1 MSCDAAKC
9 QWYWDNAMCGIFL
22 DQSCRSLIPR
32 RALDQCQCATAPVFP
47 PAIFMQTIL
56 IPVSVFTVA
65 KYEIVKL
72 WNREQKDVVESM
84 TPPTPPK
91 THNCDVL
98 FEGWHWCIY
107 LNKYMKDRP
116 SDLPNRRGV
125 AKIKVSDLCS
135 NYWEPIPLLHILPYF
150 IENICIDKHIFSL
163 TSLLPVTTNTISN
176 KSSWGNFQLWAQN
189 IKQGKSK
196 AKLQRVKKILGQE
209 WHWSS
214 WWSLWSSRI
223 PVSLLIGS
231 LLWLS

>member
-1 MSCDAAKC
+1 
-9 QWYWDNAMCGIFL
+9 
-22 DQSCRSLIPR
+22 
-32 RALDQCQCATAPVFP
+32 
-47 PAIFMQTIL
+47 
-56 IPVSVFTVA
+56 
-65 KYEIVKL
+65 
-72 WNREQKDVVESM
+72 M

-163 TSLLPVTTNTISN
+163 TSLLPVTTNTIST

-231 LLWLS
+231 LLWLSWFQVFNCQKNHKCHKSLGSLCLCVSLKMFFAFVFSSVQNRSIVPCLFGLLTLTITASKTQKKSSDPRY

>member
-1 MSCDAAKC
+1 MQPSV
-9 QWYWDNAMCGIFL
+9 NGIETMQCVTIFP

-98 FEGWHWCIY
+98 FEGWH
-107 LNKYMKDRP
+107 
-116 SDLPNRRGV
+116 
-125 AKIKVSDLCS
+125 
-135 NYWEPIPLLHILPYF
+135 
-150 IENICIDKHIFSL
+150 
-163 TSLLPVTTNTISN
+163 IS
-176 KSSWGNFQLWAQN
+176 
-189 IKQGKSK
+189 
-196 AKLQRVKKILGQE
+196 E
-209 WHWSS
+209 
-214 WWSLWSSRI
+214 
-223 PVSLLIGS
+223 
-231 LLWLS
+231 

>member
-1 MSCDAAKC
+1 MPPDSAT
-9 QWYWDNAMCGIFL
+9 WYCSICTIAPCYQICADGIAVRQSWFEYCEKKNHRGCVFMPLFTTWHVTHVTFL
-22 DQSCRSLIPR
+22 PT
-32 RALDQCQCATAPVFP
+32 QCPLSERHQ
-47 PAIFMQTIL
+47 I
-56 IPVSVFTVA
+56 
-65 KYEIVKL
+65 
-72 WNREQKDVVESM
+72 W
-84 TPPTPPK
+84 K
-91 THNCDVL
+91 TS
-98 FEGWHWCIY
+98 
-107 LNKYMKDRP
+107 MKDRP

-231 LLWLS
+231 LLWFSYATSL

>member
-1 MSCDAAKC
+1 MHLC
-9 QWYWDNAMCGIFL
+9 YLNRFL
-22 DQSCRSLIPR
+22 QLW
-32 RALDQCQCATAPVFP
+32 
-47 PAIFMQTIL
+47 
-56 IPVSVFTVA
+56 
-65 KYEIVKL
+65 YEIVKL